1 MKEDFSDS
9 YRALGFGLLVVSLL
23 GMLLLLLMC

>member
-9 YRALGFGLLVVSLL
+9 YRALGLGLLVVSFL